1 MIINHI
7 CTVMKK
13 ERVKED
19 ITEARIVVLT
29 PTVININ
36 NTGPVSRDP
45 DDDQN
50 VYKSDQGVILE
61 KMDGV

>member
-1 MIINHI
+1 
-7 CTVMKK
+7 MKK